1 MIILET
7 IKKYFISLG
16 ITLGLTIAF
25 AFFVNILNYF
35 DLLSMNTYKVIIVLT
50 TAVSTGVGS
59 YILGKKTD
67 RKGYLEGIKF
77 GIILILL
84 MWIISLL
91 AFDQSFSISS
101 IIYYLI
107 FVITSSIGSMFGI
120 NKKTTDNS
128 VS

>member
-1 MIILET
+1 M
-7 IKKYFISLG
+7 
-16 ITLGLTIAF
+16 
-25 AFFVNILNYF
+25 
-35 DLLSMNTYKVIIVLT
+35 IIVLT
-50 TAVSTGVGS
+50 TTISTAVGS
-59 YILGKKTD
+59 YILGKKTQE
-67 RKGYLEGIKF
+67 KGYLEGIKF

-84 MWIISLL
+84 MWIISFL

-120 NKKTTDNS
+120 NKKTNDNS

>member
-1 MIILET
+1 MET

-50 TAVSTGVGS
+50 TAVSAAVGS

-84 MWIISLL
+84 MWIISFL

-107 FVITSSIGSMFGI
+107 FIITSSIGSMFGI
-120 NKKTTDNS
+120 NKKTNDNS